1 MLHGE
6 RLDRP
11 TYALI
16 MSLDGG
22 TSDVYLTSHEIFGI
36 DVVQKTVSLL
46 GIPDGV
52 ARSEPRVLE
61 GLRHPHLVRVREA
74 QWDAERDPTLA
85 CVTFTTDFYPGRSV
99 LYALESG
106 HAFSTG
112 EVLEVLA
119 GVVSACVYLHDD
131 AGLLHRDIKPG
142 NVMLDESRTH
152 PLLGDLALAA
162 ELDTSTRTTG
172 PANATPLYTPPEN
185 AGGSLDVRAD
195 LYGVGCVGLEML
207 NGVLPYAAIDRDKV
221 AERLADGKRAL
232 VNRMYDP
239 APWVPPKV
247 ASFLRKLLAE
257 DPGRRFTTAREA
269 LRALRH
275 IRCVSWRRTSGIDL
289 LGTWEGTYPPNV
301 PRSRQRVHEIMAE
314 EIESGPYK
322 GKVKLSARWRNA
334 DNVNWRG
341 HASLTRRVEPD
352 DSRAL
357 ASFFRDVEALAHS
370 APVS

>member
-1 MLHGE
+1 MLRGE

-11 TYALI
+11 TYSLI

-36 DVVQKTVSLL
+36 DVVQKTVSLM

-61 GLRHPHLVRVREA
+61 GLRHDNLVRVREA

-99 LYALESG
+99 LYALENG
-106 HAFSTG
+106 HVFSTS
-112 EVLEVLA
+112 EVLA
-119 GVVSACVYLHDD
+119 VLAGMLSACVYLHDE

-152 PLLGDLALAA
+152 PFLGDLALAA
-162 ELDTSTRTTG
+162 ELDASTGTTG

-185 AGGSLDVRAD
+185 AGGTLDVRSD

-207 NGVLPYAAIDRDKV
+207 NGAMPYATIDRDKV
-221 AERLADGKRAL
+221 DERLEDGKRAL

-239 APWVPPKV
+239 APWVPPRV

-257 DPGRRFTTAREA
+257 NPERRFTNAREA

-275 IRCVSWRRTSGIDL
+275 IQCVSWRRTSDADFS
-289 LGTWEGTYPPNV
+289 GTWEGTYPPNV
-301 PRSRQRVHEIMAE
+301 ARSRQRVHEVTAE
-314 EIESGPYK
+314 KVESGPYK
-322 GKVKLSARWRNA
+322 GKVKLTARWRNA
-334 DNVNWRG
+334 DAVNWRG
-341 HASLTRRVEPD
+341 HASLTRRVDAD
-352 DSRAL
+352 DSKAL
-357 ASFFRDVEALAHS
+357 ARFFRDVEALAHA